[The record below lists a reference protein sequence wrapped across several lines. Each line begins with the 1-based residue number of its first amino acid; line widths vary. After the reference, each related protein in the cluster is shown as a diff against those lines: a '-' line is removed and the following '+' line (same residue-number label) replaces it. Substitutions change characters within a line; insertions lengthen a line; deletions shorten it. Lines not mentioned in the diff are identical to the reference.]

1 MIYELLFQV
10 MDGNPINVDV
20 TAPGAIIALALMYL
34 KVLLWIYQK
43 WMSNMFDHTPYNCT
57 YLVKE
62 CICQECNKQGNFVFF
77 QGNSF
82 I

>member
-1 MIYELLFQV
+1 MQMSYELLFQV

-43 WMSNMFDHTPYNCT
+43 WMSNMFDHTAHNCT
-57 YLVKE
+57 YLVKG
-62 CICQECNKQGNFVFF
+62 CNKQGELCMF
-77 QGNSF
+77 QEAVHSY
-82 I
+82 